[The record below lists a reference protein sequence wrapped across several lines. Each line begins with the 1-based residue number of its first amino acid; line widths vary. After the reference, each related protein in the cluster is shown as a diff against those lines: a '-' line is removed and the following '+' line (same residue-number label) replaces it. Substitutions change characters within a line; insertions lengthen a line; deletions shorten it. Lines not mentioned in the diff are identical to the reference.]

1 MRADILFTRFAEGT
15 TVPPAVELQD
25 FIVVTEVAEGAPF
38 AEAIFQRKYAAA
50 APTHGHHFF
59 AWYRA
64 GGDSW
69 KAAAYINYLPYRDA
83 MLIGGAC
90 TDGRVARSMS
100 SAEQHAI
107 ESSGGL
113 MLQLVRYGEAR
124 FEAASIGTFGHCG
137 DARSWSVLAQCGYV
151 RLDDP
156 HLIVRWNREP
166 QGAEREALLAAIESL
181 GPF

>member
-1 MRADILFTRFAEGT
+1 MTLD
-15 TVPPAVELQD
+15 PALES
-25 FIVVTEVAEGAPF
+25 FIVVSEMSEGAPF
-38 AEAIFQRKYAAA
+38 ADAIFRRKYR
-50 APTHGHHFF
+50 APAPHHGRHLL

-64 GGDSW
+64 GGGLWRPVS
-69 KAAAYINYLPYRDA
+69 YINYLPFRGA

-90 TDGRVARSMS
+90 TDGEILRAMPDDQR
-100 SAEQHAI
+100 AAI
-107 ESSGGL
+107 KASGGL

-124 FEAASIGTFGHCG
+124 FAGESVGTFGHCG
-137 DARSWSVLAQCGYV
+137 DARSWAVLAQCGYV

-166 QGAEREALLAAIESL
+166 EPAARAALFQAVKRL